1 MLTALLLYALGAA
14 LMARRFRVMI
24 GVELADEPDASP
36 RAQATGFWA
45 AALWPV
51 VVAAL
56 VCAWTLWPLT
66 WPTRRTDPPSA
77 SRSTIPRPRRCGA
90 WPVRG

>member
-1 MLTALLLYALGAA
+1 MLTALLLYALGVA

-24 GVELADEPDASP
+24 GVELSDEPGASP
-36 RAQATGFWA
+36 RAPATGFWA

-56 VCAWTLWPLT
+56 VCADAWI
-66 WPTRRTDPPSA
+66 A
-77 SRSTIPRPRRCGA
+77 VVHRPR
-90 WPVRG
+90 